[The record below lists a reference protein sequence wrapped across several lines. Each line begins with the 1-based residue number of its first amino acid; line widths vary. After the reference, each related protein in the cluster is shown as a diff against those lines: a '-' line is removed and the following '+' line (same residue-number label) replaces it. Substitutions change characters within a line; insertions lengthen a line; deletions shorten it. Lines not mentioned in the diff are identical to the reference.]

1 MKTLKDFI
9 ESFKYNKYNDYL
21 LNYSY
26 EDFLENPV
34 DVFGN
39 KIIYETIINNE
50 KDNND
55 NDDIYKYL
63 ELVYEGFFQGYYCD
77 MYDKYQYLLYES
89 LLKSYDPK
97 KLVKELNKKFKKYI
111 EKIDII
117 SLDRLTKNIRIKFYD
132 EFNTSNS
139 EYQSLLNLYNYYES
153 KNIDNK
159 IITLS
164 PRISE
169 DMSDKVYNES
179 NGIVYHICSNY
190 VVDKILENGLRPKG
204 GKNSKIYKNRV
215 WHPKSI
221 YVIFDK
227 VDNDIKDY
235 FKKEIENDKITNEYD
250 NTVLS
255 NNDVTILKIDL
266 NKYDRKLKFYKD
278 TLGGKSFIYTKEYI
292 PPQCI
297 SIYKENKIKKFFK
310 DLFKL

>member
-26 EDFLENPV
+26 EDFCGDKIVETL
-34 DVFGN
+34 FGEDD
-39 KIIYETIINNE
+39 KIHSYLDYQFI
-50 KDNND
+50 
-55 NDDIYKYL
+55 KYL
-63 ELVYEGFFQGYYCD
+63 QGDEYD
-77 MYDKYQYLLYES
+77 MYNKYQQLLYES
-89 LLKSYDPK
+89 LLKSYDTK
-97 KLVKELNKKFKKYI
+97 KFANVLNKKFKEYI
-111 EKIDII
+111 FKIELIKTSDIVN
-117 SLDRLTKNIRIKFYD
+117 SIRIKFNK
-132 EFNTSNS
+132 EFDITNK

-169 DMSDKVYNES
+169 DMSNKVYNEA
-179 NGIVYHICSNY
+179 NGIVYHICPNY
-190 VVDKILENGLRPKG
+190 VVNKILENGLRPKG
-204 GKNSKIYKNRV
+204 GKNSKIYKNRI

-221 YVIFDK
+221 YVIFNK

-235 FKKEIENDKITNEYD
+235 FKQEIENDKITNEYD
-250 NTVLS
+250 NNVLS
-255 NNDVTILKIDL
+255 DNDVIILKIDL

-278 TLGGKSFIYTKEYI
+278 TLGEKSFIYTKEYI

-297 SIYKENKIKKFFK
+297 SIYKENKIKKFIK
-310 DLFKL
+310 NILN

>member
-1 MKTLKDFI
+1 MKNMKNKIMKTLKDFI
-9 ESFKYNKYNDYL
+9 ESFKYNKYSDDL

-26 EDFLENPV
+26 EDFCEDKIVETLIGE
-34 DVFGN
+34 DN
-39 KIIYETIINNE
+39 KIYSYLDYQFI
-50 KDNND
+50 
-55 NDDIYKYL
+55 KYL
-63 ELVYEGFFQGYYCD
+63 QGDEYD
-77 MYDKYQYLLYES
+77 MYNKYQQLLYES
-89 LLKSYDPK
+89 LLKSYDTK
-97 KLVKELNKKFKKYI
+97 KFASVLNKKFKKYI
-111 EKIDII
+111 FKIELIKTSDIVN
-117 SLDRLTKNIRIKFYD
+117 SIRIKFNK
-132 EFNTSNS
+132 EFDTSNS
-139 EYQSLLNLYNYYES
+139 KYQSLLNLYNYYES

-179 NGIVYHICSNY
+179 NGIVYHICPNY
-190 VVDKILENGLRPKG
+190 VVNKILENGLRPKG

-227 VDNDIKDY
+227 VDNNTKNY
-235 FKKEIENDKITNEYD
+235 FKQEIENDKITNEYD
-250 NTVLS
+250 NNVLS

-278 TLGGKSFIYTKEYI
+278 TLGEKSFIYTKEYI
-292 PPQCI
+292 PTQCI
-297 SIYKENKIKKFFK
+297 SIYKENSIKKFFK

>member
-9 ESFKYNKYNDYL
+9 ESFKYNKYSDDL

-26 EDFLENPV
+26 EDFCE
-34 DVFGN
+34 D
-39 KIIYETIINNE
+39 KIVETLVGEDDNIYNYLDYQFI
-50 KDNND
+50 
-55 NDDIYKYL
+55 KYL
-63 ELVYEGFFQGYYCD
+63 QGDEYD
-77 MYDKYQYLLYES
+77 MYSKYQQLLYES
-89 LLKSYDPK
+89 LLKSYDTK
-97 KLVKELNKKFKKYI
+97 KFANVLNKKFKEYI
-111 EKIDII
+111 FKIELIKTSDIVN
-117 SLDRLTKNIRIKFYD
+117 SIRIKFNK
-132 EFNTSNS
+132 EFDITNK

-179 NGIVYHICSNY
+179 NGIVYHICPNY

-227 VDNDIKDY
+227 ADNDTKNY
-235 FKKEIENDKITNEYD
+235 FKREIENDKITNEYD
-250 NTVLS
+250 NNVLS

-278 TLGGKSFIYTKEYI
+278 TLGGKSFVYTKEYI
-292 PPQCI
+292 PQQCI

>member
-1 MKTLKDFI
+1 MKNKIMKTLKDFI
-9 ESFKYNKYNDYL
+9 ESFKYNKYSDDL

-26 EDFLENPV
+26 EDFCEDKIVETLVGE
-34 DVFGN
+34 DN
-39 KIIYETIINNE
+39 KIYSYLDYQFI
-50 KDNND
+50 
-55 NDDIYKYL
+55 KYL
-63 ELVYEGFFQGYYCD
+63 QGDEYD
-77 MYDKYQYLLYES
+77 MYSKYQQLLYES
-89 LLKSYDPK
+89 LLKSYDTK
-97 KLVKELNKKFKKYI
+97 KFVNILNKKFKEYI
-111 EKIDII
+111 FKIELIKTSDIVN
-117 SLDRLTKNIRIKFYD
+117 SIRIKFNK
-132 EFNTSNS
+132 EFDITNK

-179 NGIVYHICSNY
+179 NGIVYHVCPNY
-190 VVDKILENGLRPKG
+190 VVNKILENGLRPKG
-204 GKNSKIYKNRV
+204 GKNSKIYKNRI

-227 VDNDIKDY
+227 VDNNTKNY
-235 FKKEIENDKITNEYD
+235 FKREIENDKITNEYD
-250 NTVLS
+250 NNVLS

-278 TLGGKSFIYTKEYI
+278 TLGKKSFVYTKEYI

>member
-26 EDFLENPV
+26 EDFCEDKIVETL
-34 DVFGN
+34 FGEDD
-39 KIIYETIINNE
+39 KIHSYLDYQFI
-50 KDNND
+50 
-55 NDDIYKYL
+55 KYL
-63 ELVYEGFFQGYYCD
+63 QGDEYD
-77 MYDKYQYLLYES
+77 MYSKYQQLLYES
-89 LLKSYDPK
+89 LLKSYNTK
-97 KLVKELNKKFKKYI
+97 KFVNVLSKKFKEYI
-111 EKIDII
+111 FKIELIKTSDIVN
-117 SLDRLTKNIRIKFYD
+117 SIRIKFNK
-132 EFNTSNS
+132 EFDTSNS

-179 NGIVYHICSNY
+179 NGIVYHICPNY
-190 VVDKILENGLRPKG
+190 VVNKILENGLRPKG

-221 YVIFDK
+221 YVIFNK
-227 VDNDIKDY
+227 VDNDTKKY
-235 FKKEIENDKITNEYD
+235 FKQEIENDKITNEYD
-250 NTVLS
+250 NNVLS
-255 NNDVTILKIDL
+255 DNDVTILKIDL

-278 TLGGKSFIYTKEYI
+278 TLGGKSFVYTREYI

-297 SIYKENKIKKFFK
+297 TVYKENKIKNFLRKIFK
-310 DLFKL
+310 

>member
-1 MKTLKDFI
+1 MKSLSDFI
-9 ESFKYNKYNDYL
+9 KLFKYNKYNDYL

-26 EDFLENPV
+26 EDFLENPI

-39 KIIYETIINNE
+39 KIIYENIINNKNNNK

-55 NDDIYKYL
+55 IYRYL

-89 LLKSYDPK
+89 LLKSYDPQ
-97 KLVKELNKKFKKYI
+97 KLGKELNKKFKKYI
-111 EKIDII
+111 KRIDII
-117 SLDRLTKNIRIKFYD
+117 SFDRLTKNIIIKFYNKFD
-132 EFNTSNS
+132 TSNI

-153 KNIDNK
+153 KNVDNK

-169 DMSDKVYNES
+169 DMSDKVYNEA
-179 NGIVYHICSNY
+179 NGIVYHICPNY
-190 VVDKILENGLRPKG
+190 VVNKILENGLRPKG

-227 VDNDIKDY
+227 VNDDIKNY
-235 FKKEIENDKITNEYD
+235 FKEEIENDKITNEYD
-250 NTVLS
+250 NNVLTD
-255 NNDVTILKIDL
+255 NDVTILKIDL

-278 TLGGKSFIYTKEYI
+278 TLGGKSFVYTKEYI
-292 PPQCI
+292 PLQCI
-297 SIYKENKIKKFFK
+297 SIYKESKIKKFFK
-310 DLFKL
+310 EIIK

>member
-1 MKTLKDFI
+1 MKTLKNFI
-9 ESFKYNKYNDYL
+9 KSFKYNKYSDDL

-26 EDFLENPV
+26 EDFCE
-34 DVFGN
+34 D
-39 KIIYETIINNE
+39 KIVETLVGEDDKIYSYLDYQFI
-50 KDNND
+50 
-55 NDDIYKYL
+55 KYL
-63 ELVYEGFFQGYYCD
+63 QGDEYD
-77 MYDKYQYLLYES
+77 MYNKYQQLLYES
-89 LLKSYDPK
+89 LLKSYDTK
-97 KLVKELNKKFKKYI
+97 KFVTALNKKFKEYI
-111 EKIDII
+111 FKIELINTSDIVN
-117 SLDRLTKNIRIKFYD
+117 SIRIKFKK
-132 EFNTSNS
+132 EFDITNK

-179 NGIVYHICSNY
+179 NGIVYHICPNY
-190 VVDKILENGLRPKG
+190 VVNKILENGLRPKG

-227 VDNDIKDY
+227 VDNNTKNY
-235 FKKEIENDKITNEYD
+235 FKQEIENDKITNEYD
-250 NTVLS
+250 NNDLS

>member
-1 MKTLKDFI
+1 MKSLSDFI
-9 ESFKYNKYNDYL
+9 KLFKYNKYNDYL

-39 KIIYETIINNE
+39 KIIYENIINNKNNNK

-55 NDDIYKYL
+55 IYRYL

-89 LLKSYDPK
+89 L
-97 KLVKELNKKFKKYI
+97 
-111 EKIDII
+111 
-117 SLDRLTKNIRIKFYD
+117 
-132 EFNTSNS
+132 
-139 EYQSLLNLYNYYES
+139 
-153 KNIDNK
+153 
-159 IITLS
+159 S

-169 DMSDKVYNES
+169 DMSDKVYNEA
-179 NGIVYHICSNY
+179 NGIVYHICPNY
-190 VVDKILENGLRPKG
+190 VVNKILENGLRPKG

-227 VDNDIKDY
+227 VDDDIKNY
-235 FKKEIENDKITNEYD
+235 FKEEIENDKITNEYD
-250 NTVLS
+250 NNVLTD
-255 NNDVTILKIDL
+255 NDVTILKIDL
-266 NKYDRKLKFYKD
+266 NKYGRKLKFYKD
-278 TLGGKSFIYTKEYI
+278 TLGGKSFVYTKEYI

-310 DLFKL
+310 EIIK

>member
-1 MKTLKDFI
+1 MKTLKNFI

-39 KIIYETIINNE
+39 KIIYENIINNK
-50 KDNND
+50 KDNN
-55 NDDIYKYL
+55 NDIYKYL
-63 ELVYEGFFQGYYCD
+63 ELVYENFFQGYYCD

-89 LLKSYDPK
+89 LLNSYDPK

-117 SLDRLTKNIRIKFYD
+117 SLDRLTKNIRIKFYN
-132 EFNTSNS
+132 EFDKSNS

-179 NGIVYHICSNY
+179 NGIVYHICPNY
-190 VVDKILENGLRPKG
+190 VVNKILENGLRPKG

-227 VDNDIKDY
+227 VDNNTKNY
-235 FKKEIENDKITNEYD
+235 FKQEIENDKITNEYD
-250 NTVLS
+250 NNVLS

-297 SIYKENKIKKFFK
+297 SIYKENKIKNFIK